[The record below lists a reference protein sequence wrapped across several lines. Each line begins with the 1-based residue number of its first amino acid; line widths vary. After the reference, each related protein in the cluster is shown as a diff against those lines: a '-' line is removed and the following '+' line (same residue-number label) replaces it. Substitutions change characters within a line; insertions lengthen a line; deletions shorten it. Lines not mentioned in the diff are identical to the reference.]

1 MLLNREHT
9 DGGGRVGAP
18 HQRPLELTTQKPEV
32 GLVFN
37 VTALVRVEELFR
49 QRVEPLARDTA
60 VIQRIFAKE
69 LDLQLPLELL
79 RPVFVCLFVVERK
92 K

>member
-79 RPVFVCLFVVERK
+79 RPVCVVERK